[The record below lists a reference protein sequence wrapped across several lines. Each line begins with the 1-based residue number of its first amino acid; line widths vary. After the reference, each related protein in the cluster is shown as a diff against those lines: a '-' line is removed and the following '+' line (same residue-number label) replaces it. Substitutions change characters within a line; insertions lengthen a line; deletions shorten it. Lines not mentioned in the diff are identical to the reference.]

1 MLLIPLVILLILY
14 FMYCLL
20 MRYESR
26 TFMEWCRLLWSFTY
40 DYYYSLLLCLLLF
53 RNINQ
58 VSTFD
63 GYRGLLVAVAV
74 LVILFFPLATIIMF
88 FVEGI
93 KVIKH
98 ED

>member
-26 TFMEWCRLLWSFTY
+26 TLWSGVGFFGLSLMTIITAFFY
-40 DYYYSLLLCLLLF
+40 AFYYSETLTKYPLLMD
-53 RNINQ
+53 IG
-58 VSTFD
+58 V
-63 GYRGLLVAVAV
+63 LLVAVAV

-88 FVEGI
+88 FVE
-93 KVIKH
+93 
-98 ED
+98 